1 VRAVCFLLQAFVL
14 LLLARVILEW
24 VRVPDEHPVGR
35 VRRALRRITQPV
47 LAPVRALV
55 PPVRLGSAA
64 VDLSPIIVILLVN
77 LLAAWLC

>member
-35 VRRALRRITQPV
+35 VRRTLRRITQPV

>member
-1 VRAVCFLLQAFVL
+1 MRAVCFLLQAFVL

-24 VRVPDEHPVGR
+24 VRLPDEHPVGR
-35 VRRALRRITQPV
+35 VRRVLRRITQPV

-55 PPVRLGSAA
+55 PPVRLGSVA